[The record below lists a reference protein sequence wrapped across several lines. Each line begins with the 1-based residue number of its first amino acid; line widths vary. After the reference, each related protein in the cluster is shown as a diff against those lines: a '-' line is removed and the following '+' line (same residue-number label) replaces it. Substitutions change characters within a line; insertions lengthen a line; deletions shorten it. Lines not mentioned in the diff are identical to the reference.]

1 MPDCPPITTADQVA
15 DLLAVV
21 AAANGRVAAEAG
33 YLIGSMGP
41 ASLDTLQRLS
51 RLADEL
57 RPGLEARA
65 VLSRLEPDLLLAGTS
80 VWLGRRR
87 QPAGASALADS
98 IGTRPAVRCDQETE

>member
-1 MPDCPPITTADQVA
+1 MPDCAPITTADEVA

-41 ASLDTLQRLS
+41 ASLDTLHRLS

-65 VLSRLEPDLLLAGTS
+65 QLSRLEPDLLLAGTS

-87 QPAGASALADS
+87 QVADASPDAESSAARS
-98 IGTRPAVRCDQETE
+98 AICWAENG